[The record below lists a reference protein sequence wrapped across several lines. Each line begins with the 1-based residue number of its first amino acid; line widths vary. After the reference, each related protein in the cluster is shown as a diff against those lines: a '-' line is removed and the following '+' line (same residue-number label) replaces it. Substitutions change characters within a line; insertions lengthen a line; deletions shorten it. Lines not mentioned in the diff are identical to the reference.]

1 MKALLN
7 PSTCLILI
15 FVISALV
22 IGLWGNLW
30 HLFKKEVSSILLSP
44 ILYIFTAVFLVLTG
58 IFFFEGVSRG
68 PSPQATLRPLLSTVS
83 FVLLFFTPAIT
94 MRLFSEE
101 ARSGTI
107 ETLMTA
113 PVTELQVVLSKFY
126 AGLTFFIIMLL
137 PTISYALI
145 LNSMATGGIDFG
157 PILSGYLGLLLMGAT
172 FIALGT
178 FISSLTKNQI
188 IAFVITVTSMLV
200 LWIIGFFAQNKN
212 EALFQVMA
220 YLGIPDHVD
229 DFVKGIVDSRNVV
242 YFLSTTVFFLF
253 MTVRSLESRKWR

>member
-1 MKALLN
+1 METLLN
-7 PSTCLILI
+7 PTTALILI

-30 HLFKKEVSSILLSP
+30 YLFKKEVSSVLLSP

-58 IFFFEGVSRG
+58 IFFFEGVTRG
-68 PSPQATLRPLLSTVS
+68 PSPQATLRPLLGTIS
-83 FVLLFFTPAIT
+83 FVLLFFSPAIT

-113 PVTELQVVLSKFY
+113 PVSEIQVVLAKFF

-137 PTISYALI
+137 PTFAYALV
-145 LNSMATGGIDFG
+145 LNSMATAGIDFG
-157 PILSGYLGLLLMGAT
+157 PILSGYLGLLLLGCT

-188 IAFVITVTSMLV
+188 IAFVITVTTMLV
-200 LWIIGFFAQNKN
+200 LWVIGFLAGEKT
-212 EALFQVMA
+212 EPLFQVMA
-220 YLGIPDHVD
+220 YIGIQEHVN
-229 DFVKGIVDSRNVV
+229 DFVKGVVDSRNMI
-242 YFLSTTVFFLF
+242 YFLSTTIVC
-253 MTVRSLESRKWR
+253 S